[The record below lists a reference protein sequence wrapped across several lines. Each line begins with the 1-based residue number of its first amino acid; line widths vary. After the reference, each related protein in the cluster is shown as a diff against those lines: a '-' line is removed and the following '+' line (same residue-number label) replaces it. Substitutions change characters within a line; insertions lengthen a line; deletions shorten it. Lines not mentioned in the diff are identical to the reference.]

1 MKIKSN
7 KKSLGNLYEKRQ
19 SLPSKWLQTDIFGT
33 IYRDYAYSC
42 DDPRFYKSPL
52 EYDFLKSTLNS
63 CMRFSFTDDDLDF
76 DQDLLLKDDY
86 FQSTFENE
94 QFNDIESYKVLET
107 SADEI
112 YGKAVAL
119 FDFIPEH
126 ENEFA
131 LVRGQ
136 KIWISYRHG
145 QGWLVAVDPE
155 TGDTGLV
162 PEEYVQ
168 MYDFDDVF
176 SDNKKQYISIKQS
189 EETILEN
196 DVQKDKINDN
206 YDSSRNSDMD
216 DVMKNETYSLD
227 EQYSRLSLYEENK

>member
-7 KKSLGNLYEKRQ
+7 KKSLEDFYEKRQ

-42 DDPRFYKSPL
+42 NDPRFYKSPL
-52 EYDFLKSTLNS
+52 EYDFLKDTINS
-63 CMRFSFTDDDLDF
+63 CMKFSFTDDDLEIDEDLILKEEYF
-76 DQDLLLKDDY
+76 D
-86 FQSTFENE
+86 STVKNREI
-94 QFNDIESYKVLET
+94 NDMESYKVLEE
-107 SADEI
+107 SEDEI

-136 KIWISYRHG
+136 KIWISYRHE

-155 TGDTGLV
+155 TGDAGLV

-168 MYDFDDVF
+168 MYNFDDVF
-176 SDNKKQYISIKQS
+176 TDNKKQYIPIKQS
-189 EETILEN
+189 EETIIEN

-206 YDSSRNSDMD
+206 YDSNRNSDMQ
-216 DVMKNETYSLD
+216 DVIKNETYSLD
-227 EQYSRLSLYEENK
+227 EQYSRLTLYDKNN

>member
-1 MKIKSN
+1 MSH
-7 KKSLGNLYEKRQ
+7 KKSLENLYEKRQ

-42 DDPRFYKSPL
+42 NDPRFYKSPL
-52 EYDFLKSTLNS
+52 EYDFLKGTLNS
-63 CMRFSFTDDDLDF
+63 CMRFSFADDDLDL

-86 FQSTFENE
+86 FHSTFENE
-94 QFNDIESYKVLET
+94 GFDDMESYNVLET

-136 KIWISYRHG
+136 KMWISYRHE

-155 TGDTGLV
+155 TGFLFKRDHLLLL
-162 PEEYVQ
+162 
-168 MYDFDDVF
+168 
-176 SDNKKQYISIKQS
+176 I
-189 EETILEN
+189 
-196 DVQKDKINDN
+196 
-206 YDSSRNSDMD
+206 
-216 DVMKNETYSLD
+216 
-227 EQYSRLSLYEENK
+227 